1 MRCDQ
6 AQQLFDAYLADEL
19 SPSLRTELGA
29 HRVQCEDCRR
39 ALALLEVTGHVISV
53 DGEPVKLGGAF
64 TDRLMACM
72 APAPA
77 PWQRRMRWVAYVGVP
92 MAAAAVIALAFLGA
106 FDGNDTKVAG
116 VKEKPSDI
124 APSLIPPPIDN
135 VDGESMLPAGADD
148 RLLQEWFD
156 RTEQNISAKR
166 ESSESLQR
174 ALDLK
179 ILQLLDALEEA
190 KAKDEAAAANGGTP
204 PVKAEKD
211 VTDGGDNR

>member
-6 AQQLFDAYLADEL
+6 AQQLFDAYLANEL

-29 HRVQCEDCRR
+29 HRLRCEDCRR
-39 ALALLEVTGHVISV
+39 ALALLEVTGHVISL
-53 DGEPVKLGGAF
+53 DSEPVKLGGAF

-72 APAPA
+72 EPAPQR
-77 PWQRRMRWVAYVGVP
+77 WQRRVRWAAYVGTP

-106 FDGNDTKVAG
+106 FDGHDTKVLG
-116 VKEKPSDI
+116 VKENLSDVVPTLVSPS
-124 APSLIPPPIDN
+124 SS
-135 VDGESMLPAGADD
+135 DGQGEAGLPAGADD

-156 RTEQNISAKR
+156 RAQQNISTKR

-179 ILQLLDALEEA
+179 ILQLLDAIEKA
-190 KAKDEAAAANGGTP
+190 KAKDDAATENGGP
-204 PVKAEKD
+204 PPTHSGSD
-211 VTDGGDNR
+211 VTDGGNNR